1 MPDDFLGDR
10 KKALEG
16 SFFAKENAKLVERMK
31 AEKQKVAAREGLER
45 VSGIQDAEVLDKL
58 VEMEIGPDTWAALSL
73 IPLVEVAWADGKM
86 EDKERQAILSAA
98 EAGGVATGTPSHD
111 LLEGWLQRR
120 PDKQLIGLWGEYI
133 VGLCSQMNA
142 SQRESL
148 QREVVGR
155 ARTIAESAGG
165 ILGLGNKVSPEEA
178 AVLTELEK
186 AFAG

>member
-10 KKALEG
+10 KKALEEG
-16 SFFAKENAKLVERMK
+16 FFAKESAKLVERMK
-31 AEKQKVAAREGLER
+31 AEKQKAAARDGLER
-45 VSGIQDAEVLDKL
+45 VSGIQDAEVIGKL
-58 VEMEIGPDTWAALSL
+58 VELEIGPDTWAALSL
-73 IPLVEVAWADGKM
+73 LPLVEVAWADGHM
-86 EDKERQAILSAA
+86 DDKERRAVLSAA
-98 EAGGVATGTPSHD
+98 EAGGVSTGTASHD
-111 LLEGWLQRR
+111 LLESWLDRK

-133 VGLCSQMNA
+133 VGVCSQMNA

-148 QREVVGR
+148 KREVLGR

-165 ILGLGNKVSPEEA
+165 IMGLGKKISPDEA